1 MNSNELFLLLTL
13 LHIVIWIMIYRMGK
27 KGTDCFDSFYL
38 VSGLY
43 ILIFVCA
50 PYIWIQRGQTS
61 YQGVEVMEYLPVAT
75 LVFNIS
81 YLMYAIASVDN
92 KKVYI
97 AQKKIGFDYE
107 NVKFLEFVESD
118 YIKNYIKRYAWIVFG
133 VSMILALCYY
143 RMTGRGLRFML
154 TLGQGGEMGTR
165 NSGYGLYFLMQFIR
179 SAIPGIILIIGYQK
193 KKRWLVYLC
202 AYIICAVCM
211 TTGSRN
217 LAICVGL
224 AIVVYQYKS
233 KGKRPSLFLIFV
245 AVLTLYLFVGF
256 IGTYRPVIKS
266 GEKIDLSAM
275 STSSLF
281 SAFMYNVEIFFPFYT
296 LVGYLKKGMIKLHW
310 GLGVVFV
317 VIQFIPRIIWNS
329 KPSMLGLTAFE
340 AMYGDSMGG
349 AAYPNMGEFFYE
361 FGMVGIIVGMWLFG
375 YFMRQL
381 IQKTQN
387 IDNRL
392 DIVTYAIAYGYMMQ
406 FVCRGHFASWVL
418 DFVFMFGPIIL
429 LKKILRYKY
438 LASIKYEEKEILLK
452 RKEI

>member
-179 SAIPGIILIIGYQK
+179 SAIPGIILIIGYQ
-193 KKRWLVYLC
+193 L
-202 AYIICAVCM
+202 
-211 TTGSRN
+211 
-217 LAICVGL
+217 
-224 AIVVYQYKS
+224 
-233 KGKRPSLFLIFV
+233 SLIH
-245 AVLTLYLFVGF
+245 
-256 IGTYRPVIKS
+256 I
-266 GEKIDLSAM
+266 
-275 STSSLF
+275 
-281 SAFMYNVEIFFPFYT
+281 
-296 LVGYLKKGMIKLHW
+296 
-310 GLGVVFV
+310 
-317 VIQFIPRIIWNS
+317 
-329 KPSMLGLTAFE
+329 
-340 AMYGDSMGG
+340 
-349 AAYPNMGEFFYE
+349 
-361 FGMVGIIVGMWLFG
+361 
-375 YFMRQL
+375 
-381 IQKTQN
+381 
-387 IDNRL
+387 
-392 DIVTYAIAYGYMMQ
+392 
-406 FVCRGHFASWVL
+406 
-418 DFVFMFGPIIL
+418 
-429 LKKILRYKY
+429 
-438 LASIKYEEKEILLK
+438 
-452 RKEI
+452 